1 MTRTRYIAVLVVAAS
16 TLVVG
21 ARAEAAPINELS
33 ASASLDSAY
42 DDNVYN
48 SRGSDFVNR
57 ITPHVSYRLLDPRV
71 NLAASYDF
79 SYWTYALGKA
89 ENSLNHRADLSLDAH
104 PTRRLTLQASDEFSR
119 AEDPGFL
126 TQIGVVA
133 PQIGIFDNVAN
144 ALIGVNIVRRVF
156 ASLGYT
162 NHFASFDAYSPSM
175 MGLPPLYD
183 GMEHDGQAFTSFSVT
198 RRDDLRFTGRAQLFT
213 AGPQAVD
220 STRWDVGATYSPTVG
235 WRHQFLPELE
245 ATADAGPAYYE
256 ALAGASNIVDA
267 MGKPIAPSSGWTWRG
282 AASLRYNT
290 PGWRTSVSYVHDTL
304 GATGAG
310 TALWADALYGQAGY
324 HYLEKFDAHV
334 GLGYFRNGAAVNQPW
349 AYDGIIADTFI
360 DWRVVDYFRVG
371 AYYNLRWQEAG
382 PGVVG
387 VGGQFPSVTR
397 NIVGIRLLAVVGAD
411 AKPPRREVHP

>member
-1 MTRTRYIAVLVVAAS
+1 MRCTRYIAVLFVAAS
-16 TLVVG
+16 TLVG
-21 ARAEAAPINELS
+21 AAAEAAPINELS
-33 ASASLDSAY
+33 VSAGIDSAY

-57 ITPHVSYRLLDPRV
+57 ITPHASYRLIDPRIK
-71 NLAASYDF
+71 LETSYDF

-89 ENSLNHRADLSLDAH
+89 NNSLNHRAVVDMEAQVS
-104 PTRRLTLQASDEFSR
+104 RRVVLKLGDEFSR

-126 TQIGVVA
+126 SRIGVVA
-133 PQIGIFDNVAN
+133 PQIGIFDNVAD

-162 NHFASFDAYSPSM
+162 NHLASFDRYNASM
-175 MGLPPLYD
+175 SDLPPLYD
-183 GMEHDGQAFTSFSVT
+183 GMEHDGQAFTSYAVT

-220 STRWDVGATYSPTVG
+220 STRWDIGATYSPTVG
-235 WRHQFLPELE
+235 WRHQFLPMLE
-245 ATADAGPAYYE
+245 ATADAGPAYYQS
-256 ALAGASNIVDA
+256 LGGAANIVDA
-267 MGKPIAPSSGWTWRG
+267 MGNPVAPSSGWTWRG
-282 AASLRYNT
+282 SALLRYNT
-290 PGWRTSVSYVHDTL
+290 PSWRSSVGYVHDLL

-310 TALWADALYGQAGY
+310 TALWADALYGQVGY

-334 GLGYFRNGAAVNQPW
+334 GVGYFRNGAAVNQAW
-349 AYDGIIADTFI
+349 AYDGVTADTFV

-371 AYYNLRWQEAG
+371 AYYTLRWQEAG

-387 VGGQFPSVTR
+387 TGGQFPSVTR
-397 NIVGIRLLAVVGAD
+397 NIVGVRLLAVLGAD